1 MIEFIFT
8 IDYEIYGQG
17 YGNLKELVY
26 EPSERLL
33 EIFSKHGQEIVFFI
47 EVAELETIE
56 KIHADQNIRLV
67 KNQIIEIKRLGLEL
81 GLHIHPQW
89 YGARLGP
96 DKWILNFDQY
106 NLCLLPVDRIHEIIN
121 RALNYLRYLTDDST
135 FTPLSFRAGN
145 WLMTPTE
152 RIGQVLADAE
162 LKIDS
167 SVYKGGYQH
176 LFGLDYR
183 RAPQHLYYWKFSDDV
198 NIPDDNGILTEI
210 PIYTMMVP
218 IWRFMTKRRLTLEK
232 KVTEEPL
239 IFKKRLTSR
248 WRDFLRFYVPLKF
261 DFCRLSLNELKS
273 MVHEV
278 IKRDIE
284 SPPAYKPIVLIGHT
298 KDDPDYQTIES
309 FLIYLKEKGIRTT
322 SLSQALK
329 KIEAAKTS

>member
-17 YGNLKELVY
+17 YGSLKDLVY

-33 EIFSKHGQEIVFFI
+33 ELFSKHNQEIVFFI

-56 KIHADQNIRLV
+56 KLTADPTIRII
-67 KNQIIEIKRLGLEL
+67 KNQIIEIKRLGFEL

-96 DKWILNFDQY
+96 DNWILNFDQY

-121 RALNYLRYLTDDST
+121 GALNYLRYLRDDST

-152 RIGQVLADAE
+152 RIGQVLADAG

-183 RAPQHLYYWKFSDDV
+183 RAPKHLYYWKFFDDV
-198 NIPDDNGILTEI
+198 NTPDDNGILTEI
-210 PIYTMMVP
+210 PIYTRMVP
-218 IWRFMTKRRLTLEK
+218 IWRFMTKRRLALEK
-232 KVTEEPL
+232 KANKEPVIL
-239 IFKKRLTSR
+239 KNRFTSR
-248 WRDFLRFYVPLKF
+248 IQDFLRFYVPLKF

-273 MVHEV
+273 MVNEV
-278 IKRDIE
+278 IKKDIE
-284 SPPAYKPIVLIGHT
+284 SPSTYKPIVLIGHT